1 MLDNNML
8 DDIVEFLKLKRPVDL
23 QFRFCQSSDY
33 DAEYWPKMRDN
44 GTIKR
49 HIIRFYVCADQDFER
64 PFNTLLAHE
73 LIHAYQA
80 ERGLTEIHGKQFKR
94 WAKKLEK
101 TFALTNIYNP
111 ELDCD

>member
-1 MLDNNML
+1 MIDLNLL
-8 DDIVEFLKLKRPVDL
+8 DDLCGFLKLKKPVDI
-23 QFRFCQSSDY
+23 QFRFRQSSDY

-44 GTIKR
+44 GSIKR

-64 PFNTLLAHE
+64 DFNTLLAHE

-80 ERGLTEIHGKQFKR
+80 ERELTEIHGKHFKK
-94 WAKKLEK
+94 WAKKLQK
-101 TFALTNIYNP
+101 TFGIKGIYNS